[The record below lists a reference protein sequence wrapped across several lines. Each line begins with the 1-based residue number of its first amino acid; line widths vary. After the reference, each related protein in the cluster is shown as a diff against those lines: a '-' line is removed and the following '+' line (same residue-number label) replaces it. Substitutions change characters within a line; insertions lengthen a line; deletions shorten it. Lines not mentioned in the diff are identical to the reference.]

1 MNKEKIQKCI
11 DLLNTDGIN
20 SKEQVKKILQ
30 GELEASLLCNEK
42 QYEPKDVMFSC
53 CILDTDKFTPKMRKQ
68 CLYKIGKRIVQ
79 DSLLGLKFRVT
90 PLNLSEQL
98 PPDIRGIRV
107 QARFKYV
114 MEDVLRK

>member
-1 MNKEKIQKCI
+1 MTKEKIQKCI

-30 GELEASLLCNEK
+30 GELETIDNAYK
-42 QYEPKDVMFSC
+42 PKDVMFSAF
-53 CILDTDKFTPKMRKQ
+53 ILDVDKFTPKMRKY
-68 CLYKIGKRIVQ
+68 CLYKIGKKIVK

-90 PLNLSEQL
+90 PLNLNAEL
-98 PPDIRGIRV
+98 PPDIMGIRV

-114 MEDVLRK
+114 ILED